1 MTNDPANLESMLDA
15 IGRTRDGT
23 EVAPPAA
30 FIGRVRHRRWVRR
43 ATRAGMGVLVVALV
57 AGALTIMRQGAS
69 TPPEGPGMKPTY
81 AVIDW
86 PPLPPSSAGG
96 PALPIRAGTRPTDPM
111 AVGLLQ

>member
-1 MTNDPANLESMLDA
+1 MTNDPANLVSMLDA

-23 EVAPPAA
+23 EVAPPAT
-30 FIGRVRHRRWVRR
+30 FMGRVRHRRWVRR
-43 ATRAGMGVLVVALV
+43 ATRAGMSMLVVALV
-57 AGALTIMRQGAS
+57 AGALAIIRPGAS
-69 TPPEGPGMKPTY
+69 TPLEGPGVKPIY

-111 AVGLLQ
+111 AVALLQ